1 MTRKQLLG
9 GIVASLAFWGFLA
22 LIVVTNGWALVVFVL
37 LLIVAAVFAIGVGS
51 AA

>member
-9 GIVASLAFWGFLA
+9 GVVSSLVFWGFLA
-22 LIVVTNGWALVVFVL
+22 LVVVTNGWALVGFVL
-37 LLIVAAVFAIGVGS
+37 LLVVAAFFAIGVGS